1 MEQTLGYI
9 IFGTGWPILVVG
21 SIWMWRKVAQQSG
34 PAKTFLNI
42 TLAAFYVLGYTCT
55 MYWLGQPWLMGVLPA
70 FIVFFALFIVTVK
83 GVITW
88 SRSGQ

>member
-9 IFGTGWPILVVG
+9 IFGTGWPVLIIG
-21 SIWMWRKVAQQSG
+21 S
-34 PAKTFLNI
+34 
-42 TLAAFYVLGYTCT
+42 

-70 FIVFFALFIVTVK
+70 FIVFLVLFIATIR

-88 SRSGQ
+88 SKSA